1 MEQSNVEV
9 TNYSGVR
16 LYRYNKVIYYGI
28 GDECRYDRFI
38 PYVVRKGLSMVTPD
52 RYNREASQQQPRV
65 VRHYVFFARS

>member
-16 LYRYNKVIYYGI
+16 LHRYNKVIYYGV

-38 PYVVRKGLSMVTPD
+38 PYVVRKGLIRIDGRCQYHHGWHIIIPNGNT
-52 RYNREASQQQPRV
+52 V
-65 VRHYVFFARS
+65 VG